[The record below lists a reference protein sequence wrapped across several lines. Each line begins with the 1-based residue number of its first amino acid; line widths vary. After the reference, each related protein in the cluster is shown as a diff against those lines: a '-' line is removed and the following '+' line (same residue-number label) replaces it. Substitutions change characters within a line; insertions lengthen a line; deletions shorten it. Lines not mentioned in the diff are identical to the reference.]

1 MKPHI
6 KEIASR
12 IILLREEASMS
23 QSDLAKKIHIPLCDY
38 IAYEKGEVDFPVSV
52 LDDIAGFFGIE
63 LSTIITGEE
72 PKLHIFSVTRKG
84 KGVAAKRRE
93 EYSYEALA
101 AKFSHKNMEP
111 FLVTV
116 TPNSKD
122 ELFAQNAHTGKE
134 FDYIMEGS
142 MEIMI
147 SGKIITLE
155 EGDSIFFDSSYPHGM
170 KAIGEKPCKFLA
182 IIN

>member
-12 IILLREEASMS
+12 IILLREDSNMTQEELAS
-23 QSDLAKKIHIPLCDY
+23 KIKISFKEY
-38 IAYEKGEVDFPVSV
+38 IAYENGDVDFPVSV
-52 LDDIAGFFGIE
+52 LDDIAGLFNIE

-72 PKLHIFSVTRKG
+72 PKMHIYSVTRKG
-84 KGVAAKRRE
+84 KGAASKRRE

-101 AKFSHKNMEP
+101 ANFSHKNMEP

-116 TPNSKD
+116 KPSDSN
-122 ELFAQNAHTGKE
+122 EPFAQNSHNGKE
-134 FDYIMEGS
+134 FDYIIEGS

-147 SGKIITLE
+147 NGKIIKLE
-155 EGDSIFFDSSYPHGM
+155 EGDSIFFDSSYSHGM
-170 KAIGEKPCKFLA
+170 KAIGDTICKFLA